1 MGAVVLPAATGYAV
15 LSMIPRPASQKGPA
29 LSVNLSKPLSV
40 PSLEFLLAGQA
51 VHAQKRGG
59 LLVRSSQFS
68 APRKLCVAGVLPI
81 GTETGGLG
89 SPFYGSFPSGLG

>member
-15 LSMIPRPASQKGPA
+15 LSMTPRPASQKGPA

-59 LLVRSSQFS
+59 LLALSS
-68 APRKLCVAGVLPI
+68 LPQ
-81 GTETGGLG
+81 G
-89 SPFYGSFPSGLG
+89 SCGWPVFFPLAQKQEDLAVPSMGAFLQG